1 MATFA
6 YLRVSTH
13 EQTVENQ
20 RLEIM
25 KGGFTPDYFF
35 CDEGVSGSSA
45 AAQRPQFRL
54 LLDRIRSGETL
65 VVTKLDRLGR
75 DAHDVGATLKGLA
88 GRGISVIVIQLG
100 RLDLTSPAGR
110 MMLTMLG
117 AVAEMERDLLIE
129 RTHAGLDRARSQG
142 KTLGRPAKIAPE
154 GRRALIELRQA
165 GASISALARRFTVSR
180 ATISRIVEVEA
191 GATQAGQTTQDSPAP
206 STPTK
211 PGTRTRKAA
220 TGRAGD
226 DIATRATPA
235 QKRGQRR
242 LSAV

>member
-20 RLEIM
+20 RMEIM

-54 LLDRIRSGETL
+54 LLDRIRPGETL

-129 RTHAGLDRARSQG
+129 RTRAGLDRARSQG

-154 GRRALIELRQA
+154 GRRALIEMRQA

-191 GATQAGQTTQDSPAP
+191 GTAQAGQTTHDSHAP
-206 STPTK
+206 STPAK
-211 PGTRTRKAA
+211 PRTRTRKGAA
-220 TGRAGD
+220 GRAGD
-226 DIATRATPA
+226 DMADRATLE
-235 QKRGQRR
+235 QKHGQRR
-242 LSAV
+242 LPAV

>member
-20 RLEIM
+20 RLEIV

-54 LLDRIRSGETL
+54 LLDRIRLGETL

-180 ATISRIVEVEA
+180 ATISRIVEAVEA
-191 GATQAGQTTQDSPAP
+191 GTAQAGQTTPDSPAP
-206 STPTK
+206 STPAK
-211 PGTRTRKAA
+211 PGTRTRKAVA
-220 TGRAGD
+220 GRTGGD
-226 DIATRATPA
+226 MDRATMER
-235 QKRGQRR
+235 KHGQRR